1 MNTIEL
7 IKKVADSNNIT
18 TGRAEMIIS
27 IIFERVTDKLKRES
41 FVKIPEFG
49 SFSIESKKS
58 SSGSSEHTS
67 IFAKNYVVFNPDKV
81 FLDIVNS

>member
-27 IIFERVTDKLKRES
+27 IIFERVTEKLKKDGYVS
-41 FVKIPEFG
+41 IPEFG
-49 SFSIESKKS
+49 SFTVESKTS
-58 SSGSSEHTS
+58 GSGSSGHTS
-67 IFAKNYVVFNPDKV
+67 IFTKNHVVFNPDKM
-81 FLDIVNS
+81 FLDTVNS